1 MVKNMTKE
9 IAIISSGFLPIPAT
23 KGGAVENL
31 IENLLKENEKNIE
44 NLKFIVLS
52 VYDLEAQK
60 EAEKYKNVTFKFIK
74 IPYII
79 KLLDKILYFIAK
91 KIFLKKK
98 LQSYRYI
105 LQRLYYLNKV
115 SLDLKKNNY
124 NKIILENHPTQ
135 FLSLK
140 WRKNYKKYVGRYYY
154 HCHNEFSGTYGCSKI
169 IIQTHKFICVSK
181 FIAKSLQKYLNIDK
195 NKFVILKNSVN
206 NDFFKKVDLKEKQKL
221 LEKYDLF
228 DKKILLFT
236 GRIIPEKGIKELLSA
251 LKLVKYKNFKLL
263 VLGASLNELKVKTT
277 FEEMIDKKIIELQDK
292 VIFTGYIPHKNISD
306 YYAIADIAVL
316 PSIWDDPA
324 PLTIIESLASG
335 VPLITTNSGGIPEY
349 ATSNS
354 AIILKRNDQL
364 INEIAKSI
372 DLLLT
377 SDDIRNKMAHS
388 AKKDSIS
395 FSTNNY
401 FKNFKIIIED

>member
-1 MVKNMTKE
+1 MTKE